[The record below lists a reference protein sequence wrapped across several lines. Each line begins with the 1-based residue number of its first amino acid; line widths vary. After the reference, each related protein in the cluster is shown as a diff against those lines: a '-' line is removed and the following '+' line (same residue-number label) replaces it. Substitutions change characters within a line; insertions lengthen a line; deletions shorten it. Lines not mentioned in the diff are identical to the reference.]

1 LFNDAKRFKQV
12 LFNLIGNA
20 IKFTFSG
27 GIALSLSRKP
37 RNQEIQVEVED
48 TGVGI
53 KKEDLSKLFKFFGKI
68 NSTKDINRSG
78 MGLGLTIS
86 KMLVERF
93 GGDIGVRSL
102 PGVGSTFYF
111 TLPLT
116 GQSNSESPSD

>member
-1 LFNDAKRFKQV
+1 
-12 LFNLIGNA
+12 
-20 IKFTFSG
+20 
-27 GIALSLSRKP
+27 
-37 RNQEIQVEVED
+37 
-48 TGVGI
+48 
-53 KKEDLSKLFKFFGKI
+53 LFKFFGKI

-111 TLPLT
+111 TLPIT
-116 GQSNSESPSD
+116 G